1 MTLLDRTINEHICFE
16 VCPTSNVQTLA
27 APDIKN
33 HPIDLLYKKGALVSI
48 NTDNRTVSNTS
59 LEHEYEVLSKTF
71 GYKVSDF
78 IKMNEYAIESS
89 FADEDTKDKVK
100 KLIHNFELT
109 IQNNKDE

>member
-1 MTLLDRTINEHICFE
+1 MIFYT
-16 VCPTSNVQTLA
+16 
-27 APDIKN
+27 
-33 HPIDLLYKKGALVSI
+33 KKGALVSI

-89 FADEDTKDKVK
+89 FADEDTKDKSK
-100 KLIHNFELT
+100 KINS
-109 IQNNKDE
+109 